1 MKYWKIALG
10 LALVGCGQP
19 AKNTGGAQPV
29 DDAGATMDA
38 QPPSYVDPPF
48 GTAVGDTI
56 ENLKFEGFAPDGFEC
71 VSNVSY
77 VRDLTQV
84 RSLSLLDWRRGATQC
99 EKIRRQLLWI
109 FITGGW

>member
-1 MKYWKIALG
+1 MKHWKILLG
-10 LALVGCGQP
+10 LALASCGEP
-19 AKNTGGAQPV
+19 ATDTKGASPV
-29 DDAGATMDA
+29 DDAGAKVDA
-38 QPPSYVDPPF
+38 ELPTYVDPPF

-56 ENLKFEGFAPDGFEC
+56 ENLNFEGFAPEQFEC
-71 VSNVSY
+71 VSNASY

-84 RSLSLLDWRRGATQC
+84 RSLSFMDWRRGVTQC